1 MSDPLPPAPRTVK
14 PRKRV
19 RKRLPIVTING
30 GNVLFENG
38 EVDSE
43 GMLIMNLPIM
53 PSTLFVK
60 LAAADWIAG
69 DVNGFWSERDPD
81 HWQWRAAPQERDVH
95 RPDGVKVASRVGTV
109 IHFFGFKGGVYHK
122 LIDPVTM
129 YGRDLDDIWPT
140 GDAMPL
146 VLTNL
151 MSWATQLR
159 DFCYEN
165 QIDVRPTI
173 GSMAAQL
180 LTDRRFYPNARRKVP
195 KAINLRVRDELPGNH
210 YALSVMPT
218 PDREFTAY
226 YLDQSRAHHYHAR
239 TTALPDANT
248 LYAYGQFTDPKDPCF
263 EEVSDGFHGLYCL
276 DLCAPSSQLHDW
288 QKPGKQFVFTNEL
301 PHLLDMGYTVNG
313 VYAAWGSYQRDTG
326 LALYAQWAESQ
337 LNRFADAPWLKPLL
351 LATYGTLAV
360 KARYGEAV
368 FRLAKAGEPVSI
380 VTGHNQLHGKMVRS
394 RHKLEPRIANVMHR
408 GMIEAA
414 TRSESVG
421 LAQWLESE
429 GHRVLSIYADA
440 VIVQQDDE
448 NKSLPLLPEPWRI
461 KTELNH
467 LQFINQQAF
476 MSGEMTK
483 LPGVGRELIA
493 YRQQNTGKAPRTYM
507 RVEAMTNADV
517 PYTIGGVRKN
527 PSNQKD

>member
-1 MSDPLPPAPRTVK
+1 MSEPLPPAPRTVK
-14 PRKRV
+14 PRKRKH
-19 RKRLPIVTING
+19 KRLPIIAISGDSAFT
-30 GNVLFENG
+30 EDG
-38 EVDSE
+38 EIYS
-43 GMLIMNLPIM
+43 MTQLIVGLETLS
-53 PSTLFVK
+53 STLFVK

-69 DVNGFWSERDPD
+69 EVDSYWSERDSD
-81 HWQWRAAPQERDVH
+81 HWQWRAATQEKEIH
-95 RPDGVKVASRVGTV
+95 RPNGLKVATRVTAV
-109 IHFFGFKGGVYHK
+109 IPFFGFKGGAYHK
-122 LIDPVTM
+122 IIDPVTM
-129 YGRDLDDIWPT
+129 YGRELDDIWPGSKPT
-140 GDAMPL
+140 ATRL
-146 VLTNL
+146 RA
-151 MSWATQLR
+151 WAIQVR

-173 GSMAAQL
+173 GSMSAQL
-180 LTDRRFYPNARRKVP
+180 LTDQRFYPNARRKVP
-195 KAINLRVRDELPGNH
+195 KAINQRVRDELPGNH
-210 YALSVMPT
+210 YALSVIPT

-239 TTALPDANT
+239 TTTLPDANT
-248 LYAYGQFTDPKDPCF
+248 LYAYGQFTDPKDLCF
-263 EEVSDGFHGLYCL
+263 EKVSDGFHGLYCL
-276 DLCAPSSQLHDW
+276 NLCAPSSRLHDW
-288 QKPGKQFVFTNEL
+288 QKPGKQFVFSNEL
-301 PHLLDMGYTVNG
+301 HHLLDMGYTVNG

-326 LALYAQWAESQ
+326 LALYAQWAETQ
-337 LNRFADAPWLKPLL
+337 LDRFNDAPWLKPLL

-421 LAQWLESE
+421 LAQWLEYE

-440 VIVQQDDE
+440 VIVQKDDDK
-448 NKSLPLLPEPWRI
+448 NLPLLPEPWRI

-476 MSGEMTK
+476 VSGEMTK
-483 LPGVGRELIA
+483 LPGVGRELMA
-493 YRQQNTGKAPRTYM
+493 YRPQNTGKAPRTYM

-517 PYTIGGVRKN
+517 PYTIGGIRKN